1 MTTPA
6 NLTYTDLETRVMNSL
21 RIPVTNT
28 IQQARVQALINAVYR
43 DVCNKYDWSFL
54 EKRTVVN
61 TAPKIT
67 PGTANLLGITG
78 PSTVSVTINSMAAT
92 FSSVMPIAAGTLRG
106 WVMLIPGASSDGLA
120 VYRIAAHTPGSA
132 SVTLDGSFTDITNA
146 TASYILYLDTY
157 ELPADV
163 GKLLQVKRYGERL
176 PVNLIG
182 KNAMAGFKI
191 VDSSEGKPE
200 VVSMIDY
207 QTTGDPTTA
216 RMLVVHPYPDKMY
229 RMEVLYKE
237 QLNTELTG
245 IFQPFIPDEWR
256 EVIWYGT
263 MARAYPIFMNDAER
277 GGSFE
282 KLFNDLCALMVA
294 QQKEYT
300 RDNPAVVPA
309 NVYRAGVRRSRQRSA
324 GGYTLGNL
332 FDRFPDEP

>member
-6 NLTYTDLETRVMNSL
+6 NLTYTDLETRVLNSL
-21 RIPVTNT
+21 RIPTTNT
-28 IQQARVQALINAVYR
+28 VQQARIQALINAVYR

-67 PGTANLLGITG
+67 AGGTNVLGVTG
-78 PSTVSVTINSMAAT
+78 PDSVSVTMGSMSVT
-92 FSSVMPIAAGTLRG
+92 FSSAIPVAAGSLTG
-106 WVMLIPGASSDGLA
+106 WVMTIPGASQDGLA
-120 VYRIAAHTPGSA
+120 VYRIAGHTIGSDTA
-132 SVTLDGSFTDITNA
+132 TLDGQFTDVTNP
-146 TASYILYLDTY
+146 TASYVLYLDTY

-176 PVNLIG
+176 PVSLVG
-182 KNAMAGFKI
+182 KNKMADWKI
-191 VDSSEGKPE
+191 IDDAEGKPE
-200 VVSMIDY
+200 LVSMIDH

-237 QLNTELTG
+237 QLNTELSG
-245 IFQPFIPDEWR
+245 INQPFIPDEWR

-263 MARAYPIFMNDAER
+263 MARAYPIFMSDSER
-277 GGSFE
+277 GGQFE

-309 NVYRAGVRRSRQRSA
+309 NAYRAGTRRRSRSA
-324 GGYTLGNL
+324 GGYTLGSL
-332 FDRFPDEP
+332 FDRFPNEP